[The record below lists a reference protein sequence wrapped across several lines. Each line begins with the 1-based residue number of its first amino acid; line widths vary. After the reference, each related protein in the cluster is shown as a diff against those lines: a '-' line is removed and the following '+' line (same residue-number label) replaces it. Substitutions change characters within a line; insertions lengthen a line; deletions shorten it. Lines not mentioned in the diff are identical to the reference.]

1 MFNSGEFDIKSV
13 GESEYTDSR
22 SRTHTVKHSMILS
35 DTKRKE
41 LEEKIAEELYQI
53 FTKGKKPVL

>member
-53 FTKGKKPVL
+53 FKG